1 MVRVAQAYT
10 VPQNGLYHLVDGIIL
25 SNHLV
30 LQVVFQIFQTFAFT
44 LCHALGRYAG
54 HHADNVGNVF
64 GCHLN
69 IFANLSLLPLRLH
82 VLNLFLDLGLGIS
95 A

>member
-1 MVRVAQAYT
+1 M
-10 VPQNGLYHLVDGIIL
+10 
-25 SNHLV
+25 S
-30 LQVVFQIFQTFAFT
+30 
-44 LCHALGRYAG
+44 RYAG
-54 HHADNVGNVF
+54 HHADNVGNIF